1 MTGDKMRTPSVL
13 RISLL
18 AGLLMPGSVQA
29 HHGWQEFDEK
39 TEVTVT
45 GTVTDFHYVNPH
57 CVVEFDVKDDKG
69 RTQKWQGEFSNP
81 GVLSRRGW
89 NAAYLEA
96 GDKLMITGHPAKKDG
111 VLALHV
117 TRILLASGELILEL
131 RE

>member
-1 MTGDKMRTPSVL
+1 MKTRSMIWIPL
-13 RISLL
+13 A
-18 AGLLMPGSVQA
+18 AGLVAPVSVQA

-39 TEVTVT
+39 AEVTVT

-69 RTQKWQGEFSNP
+69 RIQKWQGEFSNP

-89 NAAYLEA
+89 NAAFLEA
-96 GDKLMITGHPAKKDG
+96 GDKLTITGHPAKKDG

-117 TRILLASGELILEL
+117 TRILSASGEVELEL

>member
-1 MTGDKMRTPSVL
+1 MR
-13 RISLL
+13 
-18 AGLLMPGSVQA
+18 MPGLTSILLLVLPVSVQA

-39 TEVTVT
+39 TEITVT

-69 RTQKWQGEFSNP
+69 NIQKWQGEFSNP
-81 GVLSRRGW
+81 GVLARRGW

-96 GDKLMITGHPAKKDG
+96 GDKLTITGHPAKKDG

-117 TRILLASGELILEL
+117 TRILSATGDVKLEL